1 MFLDLWRK
9 PKKGGYTR
17 EQEDRQ
23 LANIYRVDSKTI
35 NYDIN

>member
-1 MFLDLWRK
+1 MFLGLWRK

-23 LANIYRVDSKTI
+23 LANISRVGSKTI

>member
-9 PKKGGYTR
+9 PKKEGYTR

-23 LANIYRVDSKTI
+23 LANISRVGSKTI